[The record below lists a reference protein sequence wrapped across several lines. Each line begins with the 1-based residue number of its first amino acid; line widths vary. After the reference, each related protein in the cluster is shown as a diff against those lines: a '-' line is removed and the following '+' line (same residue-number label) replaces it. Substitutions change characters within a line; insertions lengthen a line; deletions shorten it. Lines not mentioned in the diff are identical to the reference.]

1 MSKQSLRLSSETVYV
16 LSDSVATIPSEA
28 TLAIAGGAGMSAMSG
43 GWMAGGGGPPD
54 LPLSVRR
61 FGKAAALI
69 GVGVAAKAA
78 YDHFRNKK

>member
-1 MSKQSLRLSSETVYV
+1 MPKKSLRLSSETVYV
-16 LSDSVATIPSEA
+16 LGDSFSPISSEA
-28 TLAIAGGAGMSAMSG
+28 APAIAGGGGMSAMSG

-61 FGKAAALI
+61 FGQAAALI
-69 GVGVAAKAA
+69 GVGIAAKAA